1 MKLQRDDLT
10 ALARGYALLGSGGGG
25 STTMLELMLA
35 GDGEWPIEVSPI
47 SALDPAT
54 PCLGVAFVGSTMLLG
69 ERLPGVDPF
78 ARLLSA
84 VQRWIGHP
92 VSAVCSLE
100 GGGMNGLAPLTLA
113 GSHVVVDAD
122 CTGRA
127 VPGLD
132 QMSLFVDRVPGL
144 VFACD
149 TGADGV
155 ALVEAHRAIDAE
167 RVVRSAIIQAG
178 GVGCAVLGGF
188 TVGDLREHAI
198 GGHLAHALELGRA
211 YLGAMIA
218 PLPLLADALGAQL
231 LAEGR
236 IVSISSSTQDP
247 HVNAVEISGL
257 AGAVHRIVTR
267 SPCSPTGSWWR
278 PPRRSSSS
286 SMRSHGRSSRSPN
299 SASLVTSRSSPS
311 PRRNGGTTSLSGVR
325 KSCRPPTGSTIWTPR
340 ERVAAAGGAARPRR
354 ERRASTGGRA
364 GGCGVGSGG
373 GGIG

>member
-1 MKLQRDDLT
+1 MMLQRDDLT

-35 GDGEWPIEVSPI
+35 GAGDWPIEVTPI
-47 SALDPAT
+47 SSLDPAT

-69 ERLPGVDPF
+69 EKLPGLEPF
-78 ARLLSA
+78 SRLLSA
-84 VQRWIGHP
+84 VERWIGHP
-92 VSAVCSLE
+92 VPAVCSLE

-113 GSHVVVDAD
+113 GTHVVVDAD

-127 VPGLD
+127 LPGLD
-132 QMSLFVDRVPGL
+132 QMSLFVDRIPGL

-167 RVVRSAIIQAG
+167 RVVRSAVIQAG

-211 YLGAMIA
+211 YLASAAA
-218 PLPLLADALGAQL
+218 PLPLLADALGAEL

-236 IVSISSSTQDP
+236 IVSVAPSARDP

-257 AGAVHRIVTR
+257 AGAVHRVV
-267 SPCSPTGSWWR
+267 
-278 PPRRSSSS
+278 
-286 SMRSHGRSSRSPN
+286 SRSETLAVLTDGRLVA
-299 SASLVTSRSSPS
+299 SAPTIIVVVDAVSREILEATEL
-311 PRRNGGTTSLSGVR
+311 RLARN
-325 KSCRPPTGSTIWTPR
+325 
-340 ERVAAAGGAARPRR
+340 VAVLAIPAPEWWNARPD
-354 ERRASTGGRA
+354 RRAKVIPSAYGLDDLDA
-364 GGCGVGSGG
+364 A
-373 GGIG
+373 

>member
-1 MKLQRDDLT
+1 MMLQRDDLT
-10 ALARGYALLGSGGGG
+10 ALARGYSLLGSGGGG

-35 GDGEWPIEVSPI
+35 GSGRWPIEVSPI
-47 SALDPAT
+47 SSLDPAT

-69 ERLPGVDPF
+69 ERLPGAEPF
-78 ARLLSA
+78 TRLLSA
-84 VQRWIGHP
+84 VERWIGHSVP
-92 VSAVCSLE
+92 AVCSLE

-113 GSHVVVDAD
+113 ESHIVVDAD

-198 GGHLAHALELGRA
+198 DGHLAHALQLGRA
-211 YLGAMIA
+211 YLASAAA
-218 PLPLLADALGAQL
+218 PLPLLAEALGAEL

-236 IVSISSSTQDP
+236 IVSVAASPQDP

-257 AGAVHRIVTR
+257 GGAVHRVVCRSETLAVLTDGLLVASAPAIIVIIDAVSREILEVTELR
-267 SPCSPTGSWWR
+267 LARNVAVLAVPAPEWWD
-278 PPRRSSSS
+278 
-286 SMRSHGRSSRSPN
+286 
-299 SASLVTSRSSPS
+299 
-311 PRRNGGTTSLSGVR
+311 
-325 KSCRPPTGSTIWTPR
+325 
-340 ERVAAAGGAARPRR
+340 ARPD
-354 ERRASTGGRA
+354 RRAKVLPSAYGLDDLDA
-364 GGCGVGSGG
+364 A
-373 GGIG
+373 

>member
-1 MKLQRDDLT
+1 MLQRDDLT
-10 ALARGYALLGSGGGG
+10 ALARGYSLLGSGGGG

-35 GDGEWPIEVSPI
+35 GSYREPIEISPI
-47 SALDPAT
+47 SSLDPRT

-69 ERLPGVDPF
+69 ERLPGADPF
-78 ARLLSA
+78 ARLLAA
-84 VQRWIGHP
+84 VERWIGHP
-92 VSAVCSLE
+92 VPAVCSLE

-113 GSHVVVDAD
+113 GSHLVVDAD

-149 TGADGV
+149 TGAGGV

-188 TVGDLREHAI
+188 TVGDLHEHAI

-211 YLGAMIA
+211 YLASAGA
-218 PLPLLADALGAQL
+218 PLPLLADALGGEL

-236 IVSISSSTQDP
+236 IVSVAASPQDP

-257 AGAVHRIVTR
+257 GGAVHRVV
-267 SPCSPTGSWWR
+267 
-278 PPRRSSSS
+278 
-286 SMRSHGRSSRSPN
+286 SRSETLAVLTDGLLVA
-299 SASLVTSRSSPS
+299 SAPTIIVVVDAVSREILEVTELRLA
-311 PRRNGGTTSLSGVR
+311 RN
-325 KSCRPPTGSTIWTPR
+325 
-340 ERVAAAGGAARPRR
+340 VAVFSIPAPAWWNARP
-354 ERRASTGGRA
+354 ERRAKVLPSAYGLDDLDA
-364 GGCGVGSGG
+364 A
-373 GGIG
+373 

>member
-1 MKLQRDDLT
+1 MMLQRDDLT
-10 ALARGYALLGSGGGG
+10 ALARGYSLLGSGGGG

-35 GDGEWPIEVSPI
+35 GSDRGPIEISPI
-47 SALDPAT
+47 SSLDPRT

-69 ERLPGVDPF
+69 ERLPGAEPF
-78 ARLLSA
+78 ARLLAA
-84 VQRWIGHP
+84 VERWIGHP
-92 VSAVCSLE
+92 VPAVCSLE

-113 GSHVVVDAD
+113 GSHLVVDAD

-149 TGADGV
+149 TGAGGV

-188 TVGDLREHAI
+188 TVGDLHEHAI

-211 YLGAMIA
+211 YLASAGA
-218 PLPLLADALGAQL
+218 PLPLLADALGGEL

-236 IVSISSSTQDP
+236 IVSVAPSPQDP

-257 AGAVHRIVTR
+257 GGAVHRVV
-267 SPCSPTGSWWR
+267 
-278 PPRRSSSS
+278 
-286 SMRSHGRSSRSPN
+286 SRSETLAVLTDGLLVA
-299 SASLVTSRSSPS
+299 SAPTIIVVVDAVSREILEVTELRLA
-311 PRRNGGTTSLSGVR
+311 RN
-325 KSCRPPTGSTIWTPR
+325 
-340 ERVAAAGGAARPRR
+340 VAVFSIPAPAWWNARP
-354 ERRASTGGRA
+354 ERRAKVLPSAYGLDDLDA
-364 GGCGVGSGG
+364 A
-373 GGIG
+373 

>member
-1 MKLQRDDLT
+1 MMLQRDDLT

-35 GDGEWPIEVSPI
+35 RAGDWPIEVSPI
-47 SALDPAT
+47 SSLDPDT

-69 ERLPGVDPF
+69 ERLPAEEPF
-78 ARLLSA
+78 ARLLAA
-84 VQRWIGHP
+84 VERWVGHP
-92 VSAVCSLE
+92 IPAVCSLE

-132 QMSLFVDRVPGL
+132 QMSLFVDSVPGL

-167 RVVRSAIIQAG
+167 RVVRSAIVQAG

-211 YLGAMIA
+211 YLEYASA
-218 PLPLLADALGAQL
+218 PLPLLADALGAEL

-236 IVSISSSTQDP
+236 IVSVVPSLQDP

-257 AGAVHRIVTR
+257 GGAVHRVVTR
-267 SPCSPTGSWWR
+267 SEALAVLTDGLLVASAPTIIVIVDAVSREILEATELGLARNVAVFAVPAPAWWNA
-278 PPRRSSSS
+278 RSD
-286 SMRSHGRSSRSPN
+286 
-299 SASLVTSRSSPS
+299 
-311 PRRNGGTTSLSGVR
+311 
-325 KSCRPPTGSTIWTPR
+325 
-340 ERVAAAGGAARPRR
+340 
-354 ERRASTGGRA
+354 RRAKVLPSAYGLDDLDA
-364 GGCGVGSGG
+364 A
-373 GGIG
+373 

>member
-1 MKLQRDDLT
+1 MMLQRDDLT
-10 ALARGYALLGSGGGG
+10 ALARGYSLLGSGGGG

-35 GDGEWPIEVSPI
+35 GSDREPIEISPI
-47 SALDPAT
+47 SSLDPRT

-69 ERLPGVDPF
+69 ERLPGADPF
-78 ARLLSA
+78 ARLLAA
-84 VQRWIGHP
+84 VERWIGHP
-92 VSAVCSLE
+92 VPAVCSLE

-113 GSHVVVDAD
+113 GSHIVVDAD

-149 TGADGV
+149 TGAGGV

-188 TVGDLREHAI
+188 TVGDLHEHAI

-211 YLGAMIA
+211 YLASAGA
-218 PLPLLADALGAQL
+218 PLPLLADALGGEL

-236 IVSISSSTQDP
+236 IVSVAASPQDP

-257 AGAVHRIVTR
+257 GGAVHRVV
-267 SPCSPTGSWWR
+267 
-278 PPRRSSSS
+278 
-286 SMRSHGRSSRSPN
+286 SRSETLAVLTDGLLVA
-299 SASLVTSRSSPS
+299 SAPTIIVVVDAVSREILEATEL
-311 PRRNGGTTSLSGVR
+311 RLARN
-325 KSCRPPTGSTIWTPR
+325 
-340 ERVAAAGGAARPRR
+340 VAVFSIPAPAWWNARP
-354 ERRASTGGRA
+354 ERRAKVLPSAYGLDDLDA
-364 GGCGVGSGG
+364 A
-373 GGIG
+373 

>member
-1 MKLQRDDLT
+1 MLQRDDLT
-10 ALARGYALLGSGGGG
+10 ALARGYSLLGSGGGG

-35 GDGEWPIEVSPI
+35 GSDREPIEISPI
-47 SALDPAT
+47 SSLDPRT

-69 ERLPGVDPF
+69 ERLPGDDPF
-78 ARLLSA
+78 ARLLAA
-84 VQRWIGHP
+84 VERWIGHP
-92 VSAVCSLE
+92 VPAVCSLE

-113 GSHVVVDAD
+113 GSHIVVDAD

-149 TGADGV
+149 TGAGGV

-188 TVGDLREHAI
+188 TVGDLHEHAI

-211 YLGAMIA
+211 YLASAGA
-218 PLPLLADALGAQL
+218 PLPLLADALGGEL

-236 IVSISSSTQDP
+236 IVSVAASPQDP

-257 AGAVHRIVTR
+257 GGAVHRVV
-267 SPCSPTGSWWR
+267 
-278 PPRRSSSS
+278 
-286 SMRSHGRSSRSPN
+286 SRSETLAVLTDGLLVA
-299 SASLVTSRSSPS
+299 SAPTIIVVVDAVSREILEVTELRLA
-311 PRRNGGTTSLSGVR
+311 RN
-325 KSCRPPTGSTIWTPR
+325 
-340 ERVAAAGGAARPRR
+340 VAVFSIPAPAWWNARP
-354 ERRASTGGRA
+354 ERRAKVLPSAYGLDDLDA
-364 GGCGVGSGG
+364 A
-373 GGIG
+373 

>member
-1 MKLQRDDLT
+1 MLQRDDLT

-35 GDGEWPIEVSPI
+35 GAGDWPIEVSPLA
-47 SALDPAT
+47 ALDPAT

-69 ERLPGVDPF
+69 ERLPGEQPF
-78 ARLLSA
+78 ARLLGA
-84 VQRWIGHP
+84 IERWVGYP
-92 VSAVCSLE
+92 VPAVCSLE

-167 RVVRSAIIQAG
+167 RVVRSAVIQAG

-211 YLGAMIA
+211 YVAAAAA
-218 PLPLLADALGAQL
+218 PLPLLAAALGAEL

-236 IVSISSSTQDP
+236 IVSVSSWADDP

-257 AGAVHRIVTR
+257 AGAVHRVV
-267 SPCSPTGSWWR
+267 
-278 PPRRSSSS
+278 
-286 SMRSHGRSSRSPN
+286 SRSETLAVLTDGRLVA
-299 SASLVTSRSSPS
+299 SAPTIIVIVDAISREILEVTELRLA
-311 PRRNGGTTSLSGVR
+311 RNVAVLSI
-325 KSCRPPTGSTIWTPR
+325 PAPEWWN
-340 ERVAAAGGAARPRR
+340 ARPD
-354 ERRASTGGRA
+354 RRAKVLPSAYGLDDLDA
-364 GGCGVGSGG
+364 A
-373 GGIG
+373 

>member
-1 MKLQRDDLT
+1 MLQRDDLT
-10 ALARGYALLGSGGGG
+10 ALARGYSLLGSGGGG

-35 GDGEWPIEVSPI
+35 GSDQGPIEICPI
-47 SALDPAT
+47 SSLDPRT

-69 ERLPGVDPF
+69 ERLPGADPF
-78 ARLLSA
+78 ARLLAA
-84 VQRWIGHP
+84 VERWIGHP
-92 VSAVCSLE
+92 VPAVCSLE

-113 GSHVVVDAD
+113 GSHIVVDAD

-149 TGADGV
+149 TGAGGV

-211 YLGAMIA
+211 YLASAGA
-218 PLPLLADALGAQL
+218 PLPLLADALGGEL

-236 IVSISSSTQDP
+236 IVSVAASPQDP

-257 AGAVHRIVTR
+257 GGAVHRLV
-267 SPCSPTGSWWR
+267 
-278 PPRRSSSS
+278 
-286 SMRSHGRSSRSPN
+286 SRSETLAVLTDGLLVA
-299 SASLVTSRSSPS
+299 SAPTIIVVVDAVSREILEVTELRLA
-311 PRRNGGTTSLSGVR
+311 RNVAVVAI
-325 KSCRPPTGSTIWTPR
+325 PAPAWWN
-340 ERVAAAGGAARPRR
+340 ERA
-354 ERRASTGGRA
+354 ERRAKVLPSAYGLDDLDA
-364 GGCGVGSGG
+364 A
-373 GGIG
+373 

>member
-1 MKLQRDDLT
+1 
-10 ALARGYALLGSGGGG
+10 
-25 STTMLELMLA
+25 MLA
-35 GDGEWPIEVSPI
+35 GSDREPIEISPI
-47 SALDPAT
+47 SSLDPRT

-69 ERLPGVDPF
+69 ERLPGAEPF
-78 ARLLSA
+78 ARLLAA
-84 VQRWIGHP
+84 VERWIGHP
-92 VSAVCSLE
+92 VPAVCSLE

-113 GSHVVVDAD
+113 GSHLVVDAD

-149 TGADGV
+149 TGAGGV

-188 TVGDLREHAI
+188 TVGDLHEHAI

-211 YLGAMIA
+211 YLASAGA
-218 PLPLLADALGAQL
+218 PLPLLADALGGEL

-236 IVSISSSTQDP
+236 IVSVAASPQDP

-257 AGAVHRIVTR
+257 GGAVHRVV
-267 SPCSPTGSWWR
+267 
-278 PPRRSSSS
+278 
-286 SMRSHGRSSRSPN
+286 SRSETLAVLTDGLLVA
-299 SASLVTSRSSPS
+299 SAPTIIVVVDAVSREILEVTELRLA
-311 PRRNGGTTSLSGVR
+311 RN
-325 KSCRPPTGSTIWTPR
+325 
-340 ERVAAAGGAARPRR
+340 VAVFSIPAPAWWNARP
-354 ERRASTGGRA
+354 ERRAKVLPSAYGLDDLDA
-364 GGCGVGSGG
+364 A
-373 GGIG
+373 

>member
-1 MKLQRDDLT
+1 MMLQRDDLT
-10 ALARGYALLGSGGGG
+10 ALARGYSLLGSGGGG

-35 GDGEWPIEVSPI
+35 GSDREPIEISPI
-47 SALDPAT
+47 SSLDPRT

-69 ERLPGVDPF
+69 ERLPGADPF
-78 ARLLSA
+78 ARLLAA
-84 VQRWIGHP
+84 VERWIGHP
-92 VSAVCSLE
+92 VPAVCSLE

-113 GSHVVVDAD
+113 GSHLVVDAD

-149 TGADGV
+149 TGAGGV

-188 TVGDLREHAI
+188 TVGDLHEHAI

-211 YLGAMIA
+211 YLASAGA
-218 PLPLLADALGAQL
+218 PLPLLADALGGEL

-236 IVSISSSTQDP
+236 IVSVAASPQDP

-257 AGAVHRIVTR
+257 GGAVHRVV
-267 SPCSPTGSWWR
+267 
-278 PPRRSSSS
+278 
-286 SMRSHGRSSRSPN
+286 SRSETLAVLTDGLLVA
-299 SASLVTSRSSPS
+299 SAPTIIVVVDAVSREILEVTELRLA
-311 PRRNGGTTSLSGVR
+311 RN
-325 KSCRPPTGSTIWTPR
+325 
-340 ERVAAAGGAARPRR
+340 VAVFSIPAPAWWNARP
-354 ERRASTGGRA
+354 ERRAKVLPSAYGLDDLDA
-364 GGCGVGSGG
+364 A
-373 GGIG
+373 

>member
-1 MKLQRDDLT
+1 MMLQRDDLT

-35 GDGEWPIEVSPI
+35 GAGDWPMEVSSI
-47 SALDPAT
+47 DSLEEAT

-69 ERLPGVDPF
+69 ERLPGAEPF

-84 VQRWIGHP
+84 VERWIGHP
-92 VSAVCSLE
+92 VPAVCSLE
-100 GGGMNGLAPLTLA
+100 GGGMNGLAPLTLSQ
-113 GSHVVVDAD
+113 SHIVVDAD

-127 VPGLD
+127 LPGLD

-167 RVVRSAIIQAG
+167 RVVRSAIVQAG

-211 YLGAMIA
+211 YLASVA
-218 PLPLLADALGAQL
+218 ARLPLPLLADVLGAEL

-236 IVSISSSTQDP
+236 IVSVAPFAKDP

-267 SPCSPTGSWWR
+267 SETLAVLTDGLLVASAPTIIVIIDAVSREILEVTELRLARNVAVFAIPAPAWW
-278 PPRRSSSS
+278 
-286 SMRSHGRSSRSPN
+286 N
-299 SASLVTSRSSPS
+299 
-311 PRRNGGTTSLSGVR
+311 
-325 KSCRPPTGSTIWTPR
+325 
-340 ERVAAAGGAARPRR
+340 ARPD
-354 ERRASTGGRA
+354 RRAKVLPSAYGLDDLDA
-364 GGCGVGSGG
+364 A
-373 GGIG
+373 

>member
-1 MKLQRDDLT
+1 MMLQRDDLT
-10 ALARGYALLGSGGGG
+10 ALARGYSLLGSGGGG

-35 GDGEWPIEVSPI
+35 GSDREPIEISPI
-47 SALDPAT
+47 SSLDPRT

-69 ERLPGVDPF
+69 ERLPGAEPF
-78 ARLLSA
+78 ARLLAA
-84 VQRWIGHP
+84 VERWIGHP
-92 VSAVCSLE
+92 IPAVCSLE

-113 GSHVVVDAD
+113 GSHLVVDAD

-144 VFACD
+144 VFACV
-149 TGADGV
+149 TGAGGV

-188 TVGDLREHAI
+188 TVGDLHEHAI

-211 YLGAMIA
+211 YLASAGA
-218 PLPLLADALGAQL
+218 PLPLLADALGGEL

-236 IVSISSSTQDP
+236 IVSVAASSQDP

-257 AGAVHRIVTR
+257 GGAVHRVV
-267 SPCSPTGSWWR
+267 
-278 PPRRSSSS
+278 
-286 SMRSHGRSSRSPN
+286 SRSETLAVLTDGLLVA
-299 SASLVTSRSSPS
+299 SAPTIIVVVDAVSREILEVTELRLA
-311 PRRNGGTTSLSGVR
+311 RN
-325 KSCRPPTGSTIWTPR
+325 
-340 ERVAAAGGAARPRR
+340 VAVFSIPAPAWWNARP
-354 ERRASTGGRA
+354 ERRAKVLPSAYGLDDLDA
-364 GGCGVGSGG
+364 A
-373 GGIG
+373 

>member
-1 MKLQRDDLT
+1 MLQRDDLT
-10 ALARGYALLGSGGGG
+10 ALARGYSLLGSGGGG

-35 GDGEWPIEVSPI
+35 GSDRGPIEISPI
-47 SALDPAT
+47 SSLDPRT

-69 ERLPGVDPF
+69 ERLPGAEPF
-78 ARLLSA
+78 ARLLAA
-84 VQRWIGHP
+84 VERWIGHP
-92 VSAVCSLE
+92 VPAVCSLE

-113 GSHVVVDAD
+113 GSHIVVDAD

-149 TGADGV
+149 TGAGGV

-188 TVGDLREHAI
+188 TVGDLHEHAI

-211 YLGAMIA
+211 YLASAGA
-218 PLPLLADALGAQL
+218 PLPLLADALGGEL

-236 IVSISSSTQDP
+236 IVSVAPSPQDP

-257 AGAVHRIVTR
+257 GGAVHRVV
-267 SPCSPTGSWWR
+267 
-278 PPRRSSSS
+278 
-286 SMRSHGRSSRSPN
+286 SRSETLAVLTDGLLVA
-299 SASLVTSRSSPS
+299 SAPTIIVVVDAVSREILEVTELRLA
-311 PRRNGGTTSLSGVR
+311 RN
-325 KSCRPPTGSTIWTPR
+325 
-340 ERVAAAGGAARPRR
+340 VAVFSIPAPAWWNARP
-354 ERRASTGGRA
+354 ERRAKVLPSAYGLDDLDA
-364 GGCGVGSGG
+364 A
-373 GGIG
+373 

>member
-1 MKLQRDDLT
+1 MMLQRDDLT
-10 ALARGYALLGSGGGG
+10 ALARGYSLLGSGGGG

-35 GDGEWPIEVSPI
+35 GSDRGPIEISPI
-47 SALDPAT
+47 SSLDPRT

-69 ERLPGVDPF
+69 ERLPGAEPF
-78 ARLLSA
+78 ARLLAA
-84 VQRWIGHP
+84 VERWIGHP
-92 VSAVCSLE
+92 VPAVCSLE

-113 GSHVVVDAD
+113 GSHIVVDAD

-149 TGADGV
+149 TGAGGV

-188 TVGDLREHAI
+188 TVGDLHEHAI

-211 YLGAMIA
+211 YLASAGA
-218 PLPLLADALGAQL
+218 PLPLLADALGGEL

-236 IVSISSSTQDP
+236 IVSVAPSPQDP

-257 AGAVHRIVTR
+257 GGAVHRVV
-267 SPCSPTGSWWR
+267 
-278 PPRRSSSS
+278 
-286 SMRSHGRSSRSPN
+286 SRSETLAVLTDGLLVA
-299 SASLVTSRSSPS
+299 SAPTIIVVVDAVSREILEVTELRLA
-311 PRRNGGTTSLSGVR
+311 RN
-325 KSCRPPTGSTIWTPR
+325 
-340 ERVAAAGGAARPRR
+340 VAVFSIPAPDWWNARP
-354 ERRASTGGRA
+354 ERRAKVLPSAYGLDDLDA
-364 GGCGVGSGG
+364 A
-373 GGIG
+373 

>member
-267 SPCSPTGSWWR
+267 SETLAVLTDGRLVASAPTIIVVIDAVSREILEVTELRLARNVAVLAVPAPQWWNDR
-278 PPRRSSSS
+278 P
-286 SMRSHGRSSRSPN
+286 
-299 SASLVTSRSSPS
+299 
-311 PRRNGGTTSLSGVR
+311 
-325 KSCRPPTGSTIWTPR
+325 
-340 ERVAAAGGAARPRR
+340 
-354 ERRASTGGRA
+354 ERRAKVLPSAYGLDDLDA
-364 GGCGVGSGG
+364 A
-373 GGIG
+373 

>member
-1 MKLQRDDLT
+1 MLQRDDLT

-35 GDGEWPIEVSPI
+35 GAGDWPIEVTPI
-47 SALDPAT
+47 SSLDPAT

-69 ERLPGVDPF
+69 EKLPGLEPF
-78 ARLLSA
+78 SRLLSA
-84 VQRWIGHP
+84 VERWIGHP
-92 VSAVCSLE
+92 VPAVCSLE

-113 GSHVVVDAD
+113 GTHVVVDAD

-127 VPGLD
+127 LPGLD
-132 QMSLFVDRVPGL
+132 QMSLFVDRIPGL

-167 RVVRSAIIQAG
+167 RVVRSAVIQAG

-211 YLGAMIA
+211 YLASAAA
-218 PLPLLADALGAQL
+218 PLPLLADALGAEL

-236 IVSISSSTQDP
+236 IVSVAPSARDP

-257 AGAVHRIVTR
+257 AGAVHRVV
-267 SPCSPTGSWWR
+267 
-278 PPRRSSSS
+278 
-286 SMRSHGRSSRSPN
+286 SRSETLAVLTDGRLVA
-299 SASLVTSRSSPS
+299 SAPTIIVVVDAVSREILEATEL
-311 PRRNGGTTSLSGVR
+311 RLARN
-325 KSCRPPTGSTIWTPR
+325 
-340 ERVAAAGGAARPRR
+340 VAVLAIPAPEWWNARPD
-354 ERRASTGGRA
+354 RRAKVIPSAYGLDDLDA
-364 GGCGVGSGG
+364 A
-373 GGIG
+373 